1 MAGHRNVL
9 CTVIHVVG
17 ALAIGFDSSVASV
30 VPHHRAHVTPQD
42 HAHADTIR
50 ARDQRVICRV
60 LNTAENQAWTVTN
73 ANGSISVPAHVPGH
87 VYMDLRRANVTK
99 HDPYFRFEDDAQTW
113 VRNETWVYSL
123 TFDLPGFEATSAIMH
138 DLVFEGIDTV
148 GNVSLN
154 GAFVGVTNNQHRTW
168 TFNVSAIVQNQ
179 NNVLQVTLTP
189 ATSYA
194 DAHASKYPYSIGD
207 ETFIPQRVPNK
218 AFVRKQQSD
227 FGWDWGPALVPA
239 GIWRPVVFYQYDV
252 VRITNVVTTVSRIP
266 TDASTWLVCA
276 RVHLRLAS
284 EALANHYVDVTV
296 AVGDVNGTIAVGTT
310 RGGGVGDAA
319 CGVAP
324 QPDSTTDRVV
334 VVSVRVAATDVS
346 LWWPTGYGRQPLYNI
361 TTSAK
366 APETHTA
373 YDTFVHTV
381 GFREI
386 DVVEDDITDASNPGK
401 SFYIRVNGV
410 GVFAKGS
417 NWIPGDAFDN
427 RLTDEGLRRLL
438 VSATEANQ
446 NILRVWGGGNYMRD
460 SFWDLCD
467 ELGLLVWLD
476 FMHGGGR
483 SPRNAEHVTNWAAE
497 VRQNVR
503 RIASHPCLALY
514 NGNNEGVKAIS
525 SVMHGTPVKITGDAQ
540 AVAAM
545 DYAALFDSTVR
556 TVVGAEDASR
566 HFHASCPSNGYAVDD
581 LDLGMH
587 IHRMGDPFGGSFGD
601 TRHYDYTSYCLDSSK
616 YPAGRFVSEYGWQS
630 YPSLHTLDAVTLP
643 QDRAWNSTWA
653 AHVQH
658 HPDGNS
664 ELAVQNA
671 IFFDPP
677 VASSPRHFDA
687 FVAQTQAVQAL
698 CIKTQSEFYR
708 AQRNTTGSRTMGCM
722 YWQLNDIWQAPSW
735 ASIEY
740 GGRWK
745 ALHYHIKR
753 AYQAIMV
760 FPALTGTT
768 AIPSAS
774 LDSNAHHRDVWDP
787 TGARVGIQL
796 VSDLMHAVATVN
808 VSWVLWAWK
817 SDTIVARN
825 STVVASMPAL
835 SVVEVL
841 PSTSLSELLP
851 RGVAAT
857 QAVLVVAAG
866 GADPEQQTQNE
877 LYLSPFKLIDFSGK
891 RPLVSITVRVTA
903 QADDGVTIELELHS
917 SALVPLLFVDSPLDG
932 RFSDNSFLMLPTEG
946 QDAVAP
952 KMLTF
957 IPWTSSGEPPV
968 DPQAFVQTLT
978 ATSVARDIEV
988 QVKRA

>member
-1 MAGHRNVL
+1 MADSP
-9 CTVIHVVG
+9 CTT
-17 ALAIGFDSSVASV
+17 S
-30 VPHHRAHVTPQD
+30 
-42 HAHADTIR
+42 
-50 ARDQRVICRV
+50 QRRPR
-60 LNTAENQAWTVTN
+60 L
-73 ANGSISVPAHVPGH
+73 
-87 VYMDLRRANVTK
+87 LRRTPHTTRSCTPLGSVRLMWWKTTSPTRPIPAN
-99 HDPYFRFEDDAQTW
+99 R
-113 VRNETWVYSL
+113 S
-123 TFDLPGFEATSAIMH
+123 TSASTGSACSPRAQIGYQAMPSIIASQMR
-138 DLVFEGIDTV
+138 GSV
-148 GNVSLN
+148 GCSC
-154 GAFVGVTNNQHRTW
+154 RR
-168 TFNVSAIVQNQ
+168 
-179 NNVLQVTLTP
+179 
-189 ATSYA
+189 
-194 DAHASKYPYSIGD
+194 
-207 ETFIPQRVPNK
+207 QRPT
-218 AFVRKQQSD
+218 
-227 FGWDWGPALVPA
+227 
-239 GIWRPVVFYQYDV
+239 
-252 VRITNVVTTVSRIP
+252 RIYCV
-266 TDASTWLVCA
+266 
-276 RVHLRLAS
+276 
-284 EALANHYVDVTV
+284 
-296 AVGDVNGTIAVGTT
+296 
-310 RGGGVGDAA
+310 
-319 CGVAP
+319 CGVAA
-324 QPDSTTDRVV
+324 TTCAIRSGTCAMSWVSSCAFNFPTICFFLPTRATCRYFLCGPCITMSVYHVHIVV
-334 VVSVRVAATDVS
+334 V
-346 LWWPTGYGRQPLYNI
+346 YMCI
-361 TTSAK
+361 CI
-366 APETHTA
+366 HT
-373 YDTFVHTV
+373 
-381 GFREI
+381 
-386 DVVEDDITDASNPGK
+386 
-401 SFYIRVNGV
+401 
-410 GVFAKGS
+410 
-417 NWIPGDAFDN
+417 
-427 RLTDEGLRRLL
+427 RRC
-438 VSATEANQ
+438 S
-446 NILRVWGGGNYMRD
+446 R
-460 SFWDLCD
+460 
-467 ELGLLVWLD
+467 WLD